1 MRARSSCKRGL
12 AAASI
17 AALVA
22 IAACATA
29 PSGPPR
35 EAGPFRAA
43 DLVEIVKLDPTILLD
58 IRYAT
63 SNNFTGRPVYRQARA
78 FLQRPAA
85 EALVRVNRSLHAK
98 GYGLLV
104 FDGYRP
110 WSVTKLFWDV
120 TAPDKR
126 EKGFVANPAKGSKHN
141 RGAAVDLSMYDLST
155 GREVGMPSTYD
166 EFSDRASPDYK
177 GGTDDLRARRNLL
190 RAEMEKEGFIVDPG
204 EWWHFNYRGWEQY
217 PILDVPFERIG

>member
-17 AALVA
+17 AA

-43 DLVEIVKLDPTILLD
+43 DLVEIVKLDPTIHLD
-58 IRYAT
+58 VRYAT

-85 EALVRVNRSLHAK
+85 EALVRVNRSLHEK

-110 WSVTKLFWDV
+110 WSVTKLFWEV

-126 EKGFVANPAKGSKHN
+126 GRPPAASFSVLPEAGGGVCSCSSPPPCCGS
-141 RGAAVDLSMYDLST
+141 AARAGKFSATST
-155 GREVGMPSTYD
+155 IIKAPSFNLIINFLYGTTIVSPGIKRM
-166 EFSDRASPDYK
+166 FSC
-177 GGTDDLRARRNLL
+177 ARCPRTTSL
-190 RAEMEKEGFIVDPG
+190 
-204 EWWHFNYRGWEQY
+204 
-217 PILDVPFERIG
+217 